1 MKNKT
6 NAKSTAKSKTTQALA
21 FEKPRKY
28 LSQGEVPALGL
39 ESALRIVQA
48 IADNYACQPTKPLGV
63 AQALNMSPT
72 SGTFRALCGAAI
84 AYGLTEGGY
93 SAVTISLTALGKK
106 IVKPLNE
113 GDDLHAKREAVLQPK
128 IVGDFLKKYDNNR
141 IPKKDIALNVLESMG
156 VPSEAK
162 SKVFELILSMAKTV
176 GFLKEIKGELYVDLQ
191 TINVVNE
198 NKIVEEE
205 EENTTFETSSI
216 TTPAALVLN
225 QILPSMQKQQS
236 EASITSPTK
245 NNRVFITHGKNRSI
259 VPTIQDILKFGN
271 FEPVISVQRESV
283 SKPVPDKVMDD
294 MRSCGAAII
303 HVEAEKQLQSED
315 GTIEAII
322 NPNVLIEIGAAMAL
336 YGRRFILLVQE
347 GVKLPSNLQGLYE
360 VRYEGDKLDANITIK
375 LIKAFN
381 DFKNYDLNQHI
392 PKSSTQVEL
401 SPTYM

>member
-6 NAKSTAKSKTTQALA
+6 KSQAATSQATEKS
-21 FEKPRKY
+21 RKY
-28 LSQGEVPALGL
+28 LSQGDVPSVGL
-39 ESALRIVQA
+39 ESALRVVNA

-72 SGTFRALCGAAI
+72 SGTFRTLCGAAI
-84 AYGLTEGGY
+84 AYGLTEGGCN
-93 SAVTISLTALGKK
+93 AVTISLTTLGKK

-113 GDDLHAKREAVLQPK
+113 GDDFHAKREAVLKPK

-141 IPKKDIALNVLESMG
+141 IPKKEIALNVLESMG
-156 VPSEAK
+156 VPSENRA
-162 SKVFELILSMAKTV
+162 KVFELILSAAKSA
-176 GFLKEIKGELYVDLQ
+176 GFLKDIKGELYVDLQ
-191 TINVVNE
+191 TINVSLVNTE
-198 NKIVEEE
+198 KLSDEVEEV
-205 EENTTFETSSI
+205 FEPAP
-216 TTPAALVLN
+216 TPASVALN
-225 QILPSMQKQQS
+225 QILPSLQTQQS
-236 EASITSPTK
+236 EVSVNSPSK

-303 HVEAEKQLQSED
+303 HVEAEKQIQGED
-315 GTIEAII
+315 GAIEAII

-336 YGRRFILLVQE
+336 YGRRFILLVQD

-381 DFKNYDLNQHI
+381 DFKNYDFNQHVS
-392 PKSSTQVEL
+392 KSSVQVEV
-401 SPTYM
+401 SPAYM